1 MNSVYEILGSSDH
14 NILKLK
20 ILTATRKD
28 KKVHPGVIRFLE
40 IQMLARAK
48 KKKANRAN

>member
-14 NILKLK
+14 NILRL
-20 ILTATRKD
+20 LTATRKD

-48 KKKANRAN
+48 KKANRAN